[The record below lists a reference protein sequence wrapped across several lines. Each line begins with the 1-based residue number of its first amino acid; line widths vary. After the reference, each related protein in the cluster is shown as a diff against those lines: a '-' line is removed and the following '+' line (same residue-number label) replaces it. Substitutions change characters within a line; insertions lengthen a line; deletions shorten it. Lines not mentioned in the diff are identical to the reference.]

1 MQGDI
6 LYSRQLVF
14 HVLRDIALFK
24 VDGQNNL
31 FSFACQGE
39 FLDDIFGAGGVS
51 TDSKDEQLAF
61 MDSLDDFLGPH
72 SGAMDVGFI
81 HPHCQP
87 LLTQILH
94 QPNNLMLILSR
105 VTNENFRAQV
115 FCGVGLVAFSFQFF
129 TSLAVFAQDGVCS

>member
-39 FLDDIFGAGGVS
+39 FLDDIFGAGGVP

-72 SGAMDVGFI
+72 SGTVNVGFI
-81 HPHCQP
+81 HPDGKP
-87 LLTQILH
+87 LFAQILH
-94 QPNNLMLILSR
+94 QSNHLMLILTR
-105 VTNENFRAQV
+105 VTDEYVWIQILLLPSPNFFDKRLKGWV
-115 FCGVGLVAFSFQFF
+115 ILMFQ
-129 TSLAVFAQDGVCS
+129 